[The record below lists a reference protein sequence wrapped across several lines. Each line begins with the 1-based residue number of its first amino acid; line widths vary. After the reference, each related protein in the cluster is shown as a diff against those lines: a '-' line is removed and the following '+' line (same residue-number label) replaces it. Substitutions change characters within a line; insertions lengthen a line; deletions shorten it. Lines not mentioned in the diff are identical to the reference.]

1 MNTLI
6 LIKWIKWT
14 FYIICN
20 SVYNIE
26 KCEKKNYMK
35 LKTVMFNFEEIVFFK
50 SNKINMTNKLDFLIL
65 FHDKH
70 ENFYIF

>member
-1 MNTLI
+1 
-6 LIKWIKWT
+6 
-14 FYIICN
+14 
-20 SVYNIE
+20 
-26 KCEKKNYMK
+26 MK
-35 LKTVMFNFEEIVFFK
+35 LKTVMFNFEEIVFVK